1 MNRFLAI
8 VSAGVLLVSIGFAR
22 AADHPQD
29 AAKLILKQKGSGKQ
43 SATWVTKRGAVV
55 LPTTSPVT
63 SGASLTIQGA
73 SESQTVQLPGTGWS
87 QNAAGTTYKYV
98 NKEAPGG
105 SSPAK
110 LVVIKSKSIKVVSKE
125 TLIALD
131 GPSQGT
137 VSISLTVGDDVY
149 CSRCTTPS
157 KDAPGKYVAKSCGA
171 PANCSA
177 VSSSTTTSTP
187 GSSITS
193 TTTTPG
199 SSTTSTTL
207 SGGSVLKGALAPT
220 VGRFNYNLT
229 IGLPAADAACNTN
242 FAGTHAC
249 SYAELQS
256 AEAAGDLVGLKD
268 IASTTVTGFWAI
280 DNSVNPLQQCQDDAA
295 GGSML
300 NWEYA
305 TAHTASR
312 GQKVNLDNA
321 AGTLGPLQT
330 GLQCNFSGSSWVG
343 CCS

>member
-1 MNRFLAI
+1 MNRVLAI
-8 VSAGVLLVSIGFAR
+8 VSAGVLLVSIGLAR

-29 AAKLILKQKGSGKQ
+29 AAKLVLKQKGSGKQ

-73 SESQTVQLPGTGWS
+73 NESQTVQLPGTDWS

-105 SSPAK
+105 SSPVK

-131 GPSQGT
+131 DPTQGT
-137 VSISLTVGDDVY
+137 VSISLTVDDDVY

-171 PANCSA
+171 PPNCSA
-177 VSSSTTTSTP
+177 VLSSTTTSTP
-187 GSSITS
+187 GSSS
-193 TTTTPG
+193 
-199 SSTTSTTL
+199 TSTTL
-207 SGGSVLKGALAPT
+207 GGGGSVLKGALTPT
-220 VGRFNYNLT
+220 VGRFNYNLM

-268 IASTTVTGFWAI
+268 TASTTVTSFWAI
-280 DNSVNPLQQCQDDAA
+280 DNSANPLQQCQDDAA

-312 GQKVNLDNA
+312 GQKVNLNNG

-330 GLQCNFSGSSWVG
+330 SLQCNFSGDSWVG